1 MNSTFSISR
10 RSLLRGAGVSLA
22 LPCLEIVRSKASL
35 LAETKAAAPVRMA
48 ILYVPN
54 GVIPTR
60 WAPKE
65 VGKDYLLTPT
75 LSSLQPHKSELLV
88 ISGLAQDNGR
98 SKGDGPGDHA
108 REASTFLTGVH
119 PFKTAG
125 ANIRAGISADQIA
138 ATKIGTLTK
147 LPSLELG
154 IDPGGNAGNCDSG
167 YSCAYSS
174 NIAWRTPTLP
184 VSKEINPKFVFERM
198 FGTPGADPISQARR
212 DQMRMSVLDLVR
224 DEAKQLSRELG
235 QTDRRK
241 IDEYFTSV
249 REVERK
255 IEANRRPEIQRTA
268 PTDAVAPSGI
278 PLQFESHVRLMMD
291 LLALAFQTDVT
302 RVATFML
309 GNSGGNRI
317 YHEVGIKDG
326 HHYLSH
332 HKGRQEQIEQLAKID
347 AYLVSQ
353 YAYLLGKLRSIKEG
367 DGTLLDNCMIMYG
380 GALGDG
386 NEHAHDRLPILLAGR
401 GGGSISP
408 GRHIGH
414 KTETPLNNLLLSMLD
429 RVGAPI
435 DQFGDSTGR
444 LIGLEG

>member
-1 MNSTFSISR
+1 MNASFPISR

-22 LPCLEIVRSKASL
+22 LPFLEIARSKAPL

-54 GVIPTR
+54 GVIPSR
-60 WAPKE
+60 WAPN
-65 VGKDYLLTPT
+65 GIGHDYSLSPT
-75 LSSLQPHKSELLV
+75 LKSLEPHKSELLV

-125 ANIRAGISADQIA
+125 TNIRAGISADQIA
-138 ATKIGTLTK
+138 ASKIGTLTK

-198 FGTPGADPISQARR
+198 FGTPGADPASQARR
-212 DQMRMSVLDLVR
+212 DQLRISILDLVR
-224 DEAKQLSRELG
+224 EEAKQLSRELG

-255 IEANRRPEIQRTA
+255 IEANLRPEIQRTA
-268 PTDAVAPSGI
+268 PSDAVAPSGV
-278 PLQFESHVRLMMD
+278 PLQFESHVHLMMD

-302 RVATFML
+302 RIVTFML
-309 GNSGGNRI
+309 SNSGSNRI
-317 YHEVGIKDG
+317 YHEVGVKDG
-326 HHYLSH
+326 HHFLSH
-332 HKGRQEQIEQLAKID
+332 HKGREEQVEQLAKID
-347 AYLVSQ
+347 AFLVSQ
-353 YAYLLGKLRSIKEG
+353 YSYLIGKLRSIKEG
-367 DGTLLDNCMIMYG
+367 NGTLLDNCMIMYG

-386 NEHAHDRLPILLAGR
+386 NVHLHDQLPIILAGR
-401 GGGSISP
+401 GGGTISP
-408 GRHIGH
+408 GRHITH
-414 KTETPLNNLLLSMLD
+414 KSETPLNNLLLSMMD

-444 LIGLEG
+444 LVGLEG